1 MSVCFVCKTSL
12 VDQSNH
18 RECLLKGLEEGVV
31 QSKVDWL
38 KKSKPKVRKVIR
50 KVLLQEQPC
59 DTDLLKSVSD
69 LNQSR
74 VSQSC

>member
-1 MSVCFVCKTSL
+1 MSVCILCKTPL
-12 VDQSNH
+12 VDEAKH

-38 KKSKPKVRKVIR
+38 KKSKPKPRKVIR
-50 KVLLQEQPC
+50 KVLLQTC
-59 DTDLLKSVSD
+59 DIDLPKSVCD

-74 VSQSC
+74 VLQ

>member
-1 MSVCFVCKTSL
+1 MSLCFICKSSL
-12 VDQSNH
+12 VDQSKH

-50 KVLLQEQPC
+50 KVLLEEQPY
-59 DTDLLKSVSD
+59 DIGLPKSVCG
-69 LNQSR
+69 LNQSKAL
-74 VSQSC
+74 QSY

>member
-1 MSVCFVCKTSL
+1 MSLCFICKTSL
-12 VDQSNH
+12 VDPATH

-31 QSKVDWL
+31 QSKVDWI